1 MWRLW
6 SVKIVEC
13 EDWRLWSEKIVE
25 CEDCGDC
32 GVRRLWSVKI
42 MEMLGLWRLC
52 RLGFLSYK

>member
-1 MWRLW
+1 M
-6 SVKIVEC
+6 KIVEC

>member
-25 CEDCGDC
+25 CEDYGDV
-32 GVRRLWSVKI
+32 GFMEI
-42 MEMLGLWRLC
+42 M
-52 RLGFLSYK
+52 